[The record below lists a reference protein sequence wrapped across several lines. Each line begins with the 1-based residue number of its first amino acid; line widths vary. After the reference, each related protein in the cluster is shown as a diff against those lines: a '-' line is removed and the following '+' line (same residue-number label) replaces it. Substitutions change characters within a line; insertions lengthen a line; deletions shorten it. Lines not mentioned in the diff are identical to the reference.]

1 MLLDLCQTCSLG
13 LIDRFPCVLRNMR
26 ATLLSE
32 VTDIGY
38 HATKKIH
45 YYDGLKFSVLISDC
59 RFPIDYVV
67 TPASIYDG
75 DVALELIENSHFQS
89 FMEIK
94 DMWIDKQ
101 RQS

>member
-1 MLLDLCQTCSLG
+1 MRYFMLLDLCQTCSLG
-13 LIDRFPCVLRNMR
+13 LIDSFPCVLCQPIRNMR
-26 ATLLSE
+26 GTLLSE

-67 TPASIYDG
+67 TPASIYD
-75 DVALELIENSHFQS
+75 AMLLWS
-89 FMEIK
+89 
-94 DMWIDKQ
+94 
-101 RQS
+101 